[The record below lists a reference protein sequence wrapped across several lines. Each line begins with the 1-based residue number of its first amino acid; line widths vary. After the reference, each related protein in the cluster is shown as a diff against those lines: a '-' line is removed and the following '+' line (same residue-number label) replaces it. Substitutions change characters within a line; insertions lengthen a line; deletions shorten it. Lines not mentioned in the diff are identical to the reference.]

1 MLAILASDL
10 DILRGQLLPIAN
22 KFSDQLTV
30 AISDEEEFED
40 ELKSLGLDDWGED
53 VAMAIWASSREK
65 YRLDEEYD
73 RDSLRKFIEVR
84 ERERDQGIASPRGSL
99 TTVLDEPR
107 TMAH

>member
-1 MLAILASDL
+1 M
-10 DILRGQLLPIAN
+10 
-22 KFSDQLTV
+22 

-84 ERERDQGIASPRGSL
+84 ERERDQGVASPRGLPIVLGSL